1 MEFSQVWF
9 WRGRDC
15 KSIYYISV
23 HIFFLKF
30 WKNLTQPTGHNRREI
45 NCLKWRNSKCGS
57 NWMKQGKG
65 GKILQFQRKTWIPS
79 IHPQNNIS
87 NTLTHR
93 HTHTHKTHTHIHTHT
108 HTHTRTYTRTCETDV
123 WIEGEMHASV
133 RIGVQTTQHF
143 CFEFRSFTLPYQFP
157 AMTHQLSSTEGN
169 TFCSTREIEG
179 VGRVKIGADWKNWSG
194 GENAKQ
200 NNRFQRWMLPYA
212 IYD

>member
-30 WKNLTQPTGHNRREI
+30 WKTLTQPTGHNRRER
-45 NCLKWRNSKCGS
+45 NCLKWKNSKCGS

-87 NTLTHR
+87 NT
-93 HTHTHKTHTHIHTHT
+93 HTHT
-108 HTHTRTYTRTCETDV
+108 HTHTQKKNTHMWNWCLNRRRDACICPYWCADDPTFLFWVSFVHIAIWVSSHDSPTLQHRGKHFLFHQRDRGGG
-123 WIEGEMHASV
+123 EGE
-133 RIGVQTTQHF
+133 
-143 CFEFRSFTLPYQFP
+143 
-157 AMTHQLSSTEGN
+157 
-169 TFCSTREIEG
+169 
-179 VGRVKIGADWKNWSG
+179 NWCRLKELEWRG
-194 GENAKQ
+194 KCKTK
-200 NNRFQRWMLPYA
+200 
-212 IYD
+212 